1 MTINSIYLFL
11 ENHGNIL
18 RDYYLNNT
26 LTYSNTITD
35 EWVYDS
41 NLNRISFKFK
51 PNSINYF
58 HKSLTENYNESF
70 SIFFHLK
77 IDNLSLY
84 QDENTDYFIFDSINP
99 DGSNQLKSFA
109 IVLQKISNKYF
120 YKLKIDNLNNG
131 NQYLDI
137 YEIDNS
143 INNINQYI
151 CIVCHAPSAL
161 VGVKSGGLNSTLT
174 SSHATPWKKILKGHM
189 PLKNE

>member
-151 CIVCHAPSAL
+151 CIVWDENNMRIKCYF
-161 VGVKSGGLNSTLT
+161 KSDI
-174 SSHATPWKKILKGHM
+174 HH
-189 PLKNE
+189 

>member
-143 INNINQYI
+143 INNINQQRRLRGKWMSDGLQN
-151 CIVCHAPSAL
+151 VPELSSM
-161 VGVKSGGLNSTLT
+161 SGGGT
-174 SSHATPWKKILKGHM
+174 SNFALFSMAVQFMLIVQM
-189 PLKNE
+189 

>member
-58 HKSLTENYNESF
+58 HKSLTENYNESSTHSNF
-70 SIFFHLK
+70 TFQSGFLFEHL
-77 IDNLSLY
+77 
-84 QDENTDYFIFDSINP
+84 
-99 DGSNQLKSFA
+99 
-109 IVLQKISNKYF
+109 V
-120 YKLKIDNLNNG
+120 
-131 NQYLDI
+131 
-137 YEIDNS
+137 
-143 INNINQYI
+143 
-151 CIVCHAPSAL
+151 V
-161 VGVKSGGLNSTLT
+161 
-174 SSHATPWKKILKGHM
+174 
-189 PLKNE
+189 